1 MSHWFSLVNIFEHWQ
16 IQDLFRLFSSQ
27 MSQDKELD
35 IKQVR
40 NNNGH
45 CVKSVRI
52 RSYSGLHFSAYGLNS
67 ERYSVYSVSL
77 HIQSEQG
84 KMRTKVT
91 PNTAAFNAVG
101 SPILT
106 VTLYGKHS
114 NETRKDETRQLY
126 TQKRPKQ
133 SSLGIIKVALKMK
146 RQSSV
151 LPFECLSSHKMSEI
165 YTAMILENYSIFAI
179 LGPKTSHFL
188 TSHFNPFLMP
198 AIRQN
203 FPNT

>member
-1 MSHWFSLVNIFEHWQ
+1 MHWQ
-16 IQDLFRLFSSQ
+16 IQDLLRLSSSH

-45 CVKSVRI
+45 RVKSVRI
-52 RSYSGLHFSAYGLNS
+52 RNYSGPHFSAYGLNS
-67 ERYSVYSVSL
+67 ERYYVYSVSL

-84 KMRTKVT
+84 KMRTRVT
-91 PNTAAFNAVG
+91 PNTAAFNAAG
-101 SPILT
+101 LPILT
-106 VTLYGKHS
+106 LKLYRKQS

-133 SSLGIIKVALKMK
+133 GSLVIIKVALKMK

-165 YTAMILENYSIFAI
+165 YTALILGNYSIFAF

-188 TSHFNPFLMP
+188 TSHFNPFLMA